1 MSDVPIAALRRIIAA
16 MTPHRR
22 ILHDLVNL
30 PTAPFVEQQVIAYIR
45 DFVGRRPAL
54 SIAPDRFG
62 NLLVSYDPRR
72 ARRAASQ
79 KRQSTKPRSAVRP
92 VLFAAH
98 MDHPGFLA
106 GRRLDAK
113 HIQAEWNG
121 WVMASFFK
129 GTAVRFF
136 SEGRWVRGKITEVI
150 RETPPKGGSRRAA
163 VGARNV
169 PADNPPSGVIVR
181 VEGPVEP
188 GSPGMWDLPDAVVKD
203 NRIHCRVCDD
213 LAGLAAILAMLDAIC
228 RKPMTTKTYAF
239 FTRAEEVGFA
249 GALCAVADKT
259 VPRDCVV
266 VAVEN
271 SKAIAGVSLGAGPVL
286 RVGDKASVFTPAATA
301 YCQVAAEALAAR
313 DKSFVFQRKLMDGG
327 TCESTAYCHYGYEA
341 TGICLPLGNYH
352 NMDLERKRI
361 APEFVDV
368 RDYDNLVKWF
378 IVLAQAPATQ
388 PYDGSHPGL
397 DKRLD
402 GLLKKHRPR
411 LLAGA
416 KVKRQ

>member
-1 MSDVPIAALRRIIAA
+1 MV
-16 MTPHRR
+16 PHRR

-30 PTAPFVEQQVIAYIR
+30 PTAPFVERHVIAYIR
-45 DFVGRRPAL
+45 EFVGRRPTL
-54 SIAPDRFG
+54 SISPDRFG
-62 NLLVSYDPRR
+62 NLLVTYEPRR
-72 ARRAASQ
+72 GRTPAKKRPAS
-79 KRQSTKPRSAVRP
+79 KSRLGFRP
-92 VLFAAH
+92 ILFAAH

-106 GRRLDAK
+106 GEAVDAR
-113 HIQAEWNG
+113 HIHAEWHG

-129 GTAVRFF
+129 GAGVRFF
-136 SEGRWVRGKITEVI
+136 SAGRWVKGTITEVI
-150 RETPPKGGSRRAA
+150 REKPVKGDSRRAA
-163 VGARNV
+163 PGARNA
-169 PADNPPSGVIVR
+169 PADNPPAGVIVR
-181 VEGPVEP
+181 VNKPVEP
-188 GSPGMWDLPDAVVKD
+188 GSPGMWDLPNAVVKD

-228 RKPMTTKTYAF
+228 RKPIATKTYAF

-259 VPRDCVV
+259 VPRECVV

-271 SKAIAGVSLGAGPVL
+271 SKAITGVSLGAGPVL

-301 YCQVAAEALAAR
+301 YCQVSAEALAAR

-352 NMDLERKRI
+352 NMDLEQKRI
-361 APEFVDV
+361 APEYVDV

-378 IVLAQAPATQ
+378 IALAQAPATQ
-388 PYDGSHPGL
+388 PYDGRHPGL

-411 LLAGA
+411 LLESS
-416 KVKRQ
+416 RNTR